1 MMLRIVLIV
10 GLMSAVTACGTKS
23 ALVTPQCS
31 KEEKAENAET
41 AANTEDAINA
51 PSTPSAPSTPATPSK
66 PAPRCGKQV
75 KGQRDPSQPPNPIA
89 R

>member
-1 MMLRIVLIV
+1 MKLRVVLLLA
-10 GLMSAVTACGTKS
+10 LMPVISACGTKS
-23 ALVTPQCS
+23 QLVTPQCS

-41 AANTEDAINA
+41 AANAEDAGNA
-51 PSTPSAPSTPATPSK
+51 PSAPSAPSTPAK

>member
-1 MMLRIVLIV
+1 MKLRVVLLLA
-10 GLMSAVTACGTKS
+10 LMPAISACGTKS

-41 AANTEDAINA
+41 AANTEDAIN
-51 PSTPSAPSTPATPSK
+51 TPSAPLAPSTPAK

>member
-1 MMLRIVLIV
+1 MKLRVVLILA
-10 GLMSAVTACGTKS
+10 LMPVISACGTKS

-41 AANTEDAINA
+41 AASTEDAINA
-51 PSTPSAPSTPATPSK
+51 PSAPSAPSTPSK
-66 PAPRCGKQV
+66 PPRCGKQV

>member
-1 MMLRIVLIV
+1 MKLRLVLMLALLPAI
-10 GLMSAVTACGTKS
+10 SACGTKS
-23 ALVTPQCS
+23 QLVTPQCS
-31 KEEKAENAET
+31 KEERAENAET
-41 AANTEDAINA
+41 AASVEDANNA
-51 PSTPSAPSTPATPSK
+51 PSVPSAPSTPSK

>member
-1 MMLRIVLIV
+1 MKLRLVLMLALIPV
-10 GLMSAVTACGTKS
+10 ISACGTKS
-23 ALVTPQCS
+23 QLVTPQCS
-31 KEEKAENAET
+31 KEERAENPET
-41 AANTEDAINA
+41 AASAEDANNA
-51 PSTPSAPSTPATPSK
+51 PSVPSTPSK

>member
-1 MMLRIVLIV
+1 MMRRIVLIV
-10 GLMSAVTACGTKS
+10 GLVSAVAACGTKS

-31 KEEKAENAET
+31 KEERAENAET
-41 AANTEDAINA
+41 AANTEDANNA
-51 PSTPSAPSTPATPSK
+51 PSAPSTPGVSSTPSK
-66 PAPRCGKQV
+66 PTRCGKLV